1 MLKGTGVSDGCGI
14 GTAVVIKEEV
24 LDYSA
29 VVYTSADEEKAR
41 LNAAV
46 NTFCKKTHKE
56 MYGYGF

>member
-46 NTFCKKTHKE
+46 NTFCKKTE
-56 MYGYGF
+56 NIAAALE